1 MRDHIMEPDDY
12 TIDITTS
19 TVDTYTVDTVDLSG
33 ITLTTSSTDYNLDW
47 ANVTLTDEN
56 RTTLRDSGQIPI
68 DIWAKMYNNG
78 TIDD

>member
-1 MRDHIMEPDDY
+1 MEPDDY

>member
-1 MRDHIMEPDDY
+1 MRDHVEPDDY

-19 TVDTYTVDTVDLSG
+19 TLTDTYTVDTVDLSS
-33 ITLTTSSTDYNLDW
+33 ITLTGTTDYNIDW
-47 ANVTLTDEN
+47 NNVTLTDEN
-56 RTTLRDSGQIPI
+56 RTTLRDSGQIPV

>member
-33 ITLTTSSTDYNLDW
+33 ITLTTSGSDYNVDW
-47 ANVTLTDEN
+47 GNVILTDEN
-56 RTTLRDSGQIPI
+56 RTTLRDSGQIPV